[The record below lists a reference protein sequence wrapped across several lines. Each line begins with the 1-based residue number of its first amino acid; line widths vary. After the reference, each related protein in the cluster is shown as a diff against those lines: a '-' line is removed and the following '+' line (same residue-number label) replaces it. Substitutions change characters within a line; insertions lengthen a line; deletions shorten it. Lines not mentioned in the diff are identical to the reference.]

1 MLPSSQQFGGRPL
14 KHAVKVTT
22 LAAVP
27 KQMERQRSTEATQM
41 AEVAE
46 RAHARASCQIQN
58 SETLGELLSRRLA
71 RSRLRGEASQ
81 RQAHPEVP
89 HRASARARYCAPRCV
104 RTRLVSGWR
113 SKHTSTLR
121 GTRYARYFVCAV
133 GSLISR
139 PPTEGLGTRISV

>member
-46 RAHARASCQIQN
+46 RARARASCQIQN

-71 RSRLRGEASQ
+71 RSDQGVRRHNVRRTPKFRIAHRRVRDIARLGAFVHGWCLGGDRS
-81 RQAHPEVP
+81 
-89 HRASARARYCAPRCV
+89 
-104 RTRLVSGWR
+104 TRLHYRV
-113 SKHTSTLR
+113 R
-121 GTRYARYFVCAV
+121 GTR
-133 GSLISR
+133 
-139 PPTEGLGTRISV
+139 GTSCVPSGP